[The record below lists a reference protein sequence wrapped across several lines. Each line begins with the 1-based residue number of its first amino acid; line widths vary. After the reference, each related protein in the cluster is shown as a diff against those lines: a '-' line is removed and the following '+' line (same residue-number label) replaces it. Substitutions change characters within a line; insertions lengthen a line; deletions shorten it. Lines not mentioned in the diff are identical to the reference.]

1 MSRMS
6 KHLMLLATY
15 SICSVGVVFF
25 SGCQQGMALDAGP
38 KSMKLREDSI
48 GIFTLRTSN
57 QFVAS
62 YQPKVTLV
70 GVKSETEKPEI
81 SYFKVERSYSKKK
94 NAFFDYIISVRLPA
108 GAYRLDGR
116 VGSSLAYKPA
126 GVQGVGGLWPVQG
139 WFRFPIEAGF
149 ELPPASVVYLGHV
162 EMVNRKAKEG
172 EPRSGGIIPLIDQAA
187 SGFPKSTFDVTIADR
202 SETDV
207 PLIIKTYPFLEKHMI
222 TSRIMRK

>member
-1 MSRMS
+1 MNRKL
-6 KHLMLLATY
+6 KHVVLLATY
-15 SICSVGVVFF
+15 SICSASVVFF

-38 KSMKLREDSI
+38 KSMKLKQDSI

-57 QFVAS
+57 QFVES

-70 GVKSETEKPEI
+70 GVKSESEKPEV
-81 SYFKVERSYSKKK
+81 SYFKVERPYSKKK
-94 NAFFDYIISVRLPA
+94 NDSFDYIISVRLPA
-108 GAYRLDGR
+108 GSYRLDGR

-149 ELPPASVVYLGHV
+149 ELPPDSIVYLGHV

-172 EPRSGGIIPLIDQAA
+172 EPRSGGILPLIDQAA

-202 SETDV
+202 SETDI
-207 PLIIKTYPFLEKHMI
+207 PLIKKTYPFLEKRTI
-222 TSRIMRK
+222 TKTIMNK